1 MLVVVVVVSPITSI
15 LTLIR
20 SRNRPECLLM
30 ESSEPRA
37 WPVLR
42 NVSSVVRIVCRV
54 SITLQYFSV
63 YQMKSRTVRSVGHV
77 VYFEVV
83 EVRVEFYSGR
93 PSENTPR
100 EGPSRRLQNDAK
112 IDLKETSY
120 KGVDWFCEP
129 GMRTNECSCV
139 HDNES
144 LESVNVRI
152 SWPFKRLLACQRN
165 CAALTW

>member
-1 MLVVVVVVSPITSI
+1 MEPQKEEEEEKKKKKLLLLLLLLLSFHSLPRSYS
-15 LTLIR
+15 TLIL

-30 ESSEPRA
+30 ESSELRT

-42 NVSSVVRIVCRV
+42 NVSSVFRIVYRV

-83 EVRVEFYSGR
+83 EVHVEFYSGR

-100 EGPSRRLQNDAK
+100 EGPSRRWQDDAK
-112 IDLKETSY
+112 MDLKEIAY
-120 KGVDWFCEP
+120 KVVDWILRP
-129 GMRTNECSCV
+129 RNEG
-139 HDNES
+139 N
-144 LESVNVRI
+144 
-152 SWPFKRLLACQRN
+152 RLLCTR
-165 CAALTW
+165 